1 VSQPEA
7 FEEVA
12 PGDIEQALERQRGQ
26 GGNGGAV
33 VRASV
38 ANLVVVTPSRPAGQ
52 RALAALEELRARAP
66 SRCVVLIAEPPEG
79 RQGVRSWAR
88 VVNRRPEAG
97 PELVWEEVVVQT
109 NVHPRHLTAV
119 VLPLLLP
126 ELPVFTWWEGTPPF
140 ADEVFDELTSVTD
153 RLIVDSA
160 SFTDPPAD
168 LHRLAGTVGAVEPA
182 TTDCAWGR
190 LTPWREL
197 LAAPFS
203 APHLRAAID
212 RARWLR
218 VDSVEPTAGLQL
230 VGWFASRLGWELD
243 AVQQAGDEL
252 AADYRTPTGSCHALV
267 VAAIGSANLTQ
278 VHLELETD
286 EGPASVRV
294 EAPPGH
300 LVATV
305 EVPGQPTGRRKVG
318 RGAGPSIG
326 PAGLGQELQLFGR
339 DRVFEDALAQAAALV
354 RPQEAAPGEPEGSGE
369 PQGGAPGQ
377 QVRKG

>member
-1 VSQPEA
+1 MSAPTQSAEA

-12 PGDIEQALERQRGQ
+12 PGDIEQALERQRAQ
-26 GGNGGAV
+26 GGNGGGSV

-38 ANLVVVTPSRPAGQ
+38 ANLVVVTPNRSAGQ
-52 RALAALEELRARAP
+52 RALAAVEELGARAP

-88 VVNRRPEAG
+88 VVNRRPDQG
-97 PELVWEEVVVQT
+97 PEVVWEEVVVQT

-140 ADEVFDELTSVTD
+140 GQEVFAELTSVTD

-160 SFTDPPAD
+160 VFTDPIGD
-168 LHRLAGTVGAVEPA
+168 LRRLAATIGTIAPAV
-182 TTDCAWGR
+182 TDCAWGR

-203 APHLRAAID
+203 GPYLRPD
-212 RARWLR
+212 RVRWVR
-218 VDSVEPTAGLQL
+218 VDAVEPTAGQLL
-230 VGWFASRLGWELD
+230 VGWFASRLGWELEE
-243 AVQQAGDEL
+243 VRQAGDEL
-252 AADYRTPTGSCHALV
+252 GADYRTPAGTCQVRV
-267 VAAIGSANLTQ
+267 VAAIGSSNLTR
-278 VHLELETD
+278 VHLELDTAD
-286 EGPASVRV
+286 GPASVRV

-305 EVPGQPTGRRKVG
+305 EVPGQPTTRRKVG
-318 RGAGPSIG
+318 RGAGPATG

-339 DRVFEDALAQAAALV
+339 DRVFEDALAAAAALV
-354 RPQEAAPGEPEGSGE
+354 TS
-369 PQGGAPGQ
+369 
-377 QVRKG
+377 

>member
-1 VSQPEA
+1 MSQTNQTAEA

-12 PGDIEQALERQRGQ
+12 PGDIEQALERQRVQ
-26 GGNGGAV
+26 GENLGGSV

-38 ANLVVVTPSRPAGQ
+38 ANLVVVTPTRAAGQ
-52 RALAALEELRARAP
+52 RALAAVEELGSRAP

-88 VVNRRPEAG
+88 VVNRRPDHG
-97 PELVWEEVVVQT
+97 PEVVWEEVVVQT

-140 ADEVFDELTSVTD
+140 DQQVFDELTSVTD

-160 SFTDPPAD
+160 AFTDPVAD
-168 LHRLAGTVGAVEPA
+168 LRRLAGAVVALEPA
-182 TTDCAWGR
+182 VTDCAWGR

-197 LAAPFS
+197 LAAPFGGP
-203 APHLRAAID
+203 ALRPALD
-212 RARWLR
+212 RMRWLR
-218 VDSVEPTAGLQL
+218 VDAVEPTAGMEL
-230 VGWFASRLGWELD
+230 VGWFASRLEWELEE
-243 AVQQAGDEL
+243 VRQVGDEL
-252 AADYRTPTGSCHALV
+252 AAGYRTPGGTCQARV
-267 VAAIGSANLTQ
+267 VAGIGSANLTR
-278 VHLELETD
+278 VHLEMETG

-305 EVPGQPTGRRKVG
+305 EIPGQPTGRRKVG
-318 RGAGPSIG
+318 RSAGPSTG
-326 PAGLGQELQLFGR
+326 PGGLGQELQLFGR
-339 DRVFEDALAQAAALV
+339 DRVFEDALVQAAAL
-354 RPQEAAPGEPEGSGE
+354 AP
-369 PQGGAPGQ
+369 A
-377 QVRKG
+377 

>member
-1 VSQPEA
+1 MSVQTAEA

-12 PGDIEQALERQRGQ
+12 PGQIEQALERQRRRGER
-26 GGNGGAV
+26 GGAV

-38 ANLVVVTPSRPAGQ
+38 ANLVVVTPNRAAGQ
-52 RALAALEELRARAP
+52 RTLAAVEELGARAP

-79 RQGVRSWAR
+79 RQGVRSWTR
-88 VVNRRPEAG
+88 VVSRRPASG
-97 PELVWEEVVVQT
+97 PEVAWEEVVVQT

-140 ADEVFDELTSVTD
+140 DQEVFAELTSVTD

-160 SFTDPPAD
+160 AFADPLAD
-168 LHRLAGTVGAVEPA
+168 LRRLAGAVPA
-182 TTDCAWGR
+182 LAPAVTDCAWGR

-203 APHLRAAID
+203 GPSLRPALD
-212 RARWLR
+212 RVRWLR
-218 VDSVEPTAGLQL
+218 VDAVEPTAGQEL
-230 VGWFASRLGWELD
+230 VGWFASRLGWELEQ
-243 AVQQAGDEL
+243 VGQAGDEL
-252 AADYRTPTGSCHALV
+252 AAAYRTPAGSCQARV
-267 VAAIGSANLTQ
+267 VAAIGSANLPG
-278 VHLELETD
+278 VHLELETG

-318 RGAGPSIG
+318 RPAGPSAG
-326 PAGLGQELQLFGR
+326 PAGLASELRLFGR
-339 DRVFEDALAQAAALV
+339 DRVFEEALAAAAALV
-354 RPQEAAPGEPEGSGE
+354 PA
-369 PQGGAPGQ
+369 
-377 QVRKG
+377 

>member
-1 VSQPEA
+1 VNQVQTAEA

-12 PGDIEQALERQRGQ
+12 PGDIEQALERQRRSGE
-26 GGNGGAV
+26 NGAGAV

-38 ANLVVVTPSRPAGQ
+38 ANLVVVTANRAAGQ
-52 RALAALEELRARAP
+52 RALAAVEELGARAP

-88 VVNRRPEAG
+88 VVNRRPDQG
-97 PELVWEEVVVQT
+97 PEVVWEEVVVQT

-140 ADEVFDELTSVTD
+140 DQQVFDELTSVTD

-160 SFTDPPAD
+160 AFADPLAD
-168 LHRLAGTVGAVEPA
+168 LRRLAGAAGVLEPA
-182 TTDCAWGR
+182 VSDCAWGR

-203 APHLRAAID
+203 APQLRPAVD
-212 RARWLR
+212 RVRWLR
-218 VDSVEPTAGLQL
+218 VDSVEPTAGVEL
-230 VGWFASRLGWELD
+230 VGWFASRLGWELEGFR
-243 AVQQAGDEL
+243 QAGDEL
-252 AADYRTPTGSCHALV
+252 EADYRTPAGTCQARV
-267 VAAIGSANLTQ
+267 VAAIGSSNLTR
-278 VHLELETD
+278 VHLELESD

-318 RGAGPSIG
+318 RGAGPSTG
-326 PAGLGQELQLFGR
+326 PAGLGEELQLFGR
-339 DRVFEDALAQAAALV
+339 DRVFEEALAAAAALV
-354 RPQEAAPGEPEGSGE
+354 R
-369 PQGGAPGQ
+369 
-377 QVRKG
+377 

>member
-1 VSQPEA
+1 MTTRSAEA

-12 PGDIEQALERQRGQ
+12 PGDIELALERQRSLGAD
-26 GGNGGAV
+26 GGGAV

-38 ANLVVVTPSRPAGQ
+38 ANLVVVTPTRAAGQ
-52 RALAALEELRARAP
+52 RALAAVEELGARAP

-88 VVNRRPEAG
+88 VVNRRPAQG
-97 PELVWEEVVVQT
+97 PEVVWEEVVVQT

-140 ADEVFDELTSVTD
+140 HQQVFDELTSVTD

-160 SFTDPPAD
+160 AFADPVAD
-168 LHRLAGTVGAVEPA
+168 LRRLAGAVGVLEPA
-182 TTDCAWGR
+182 VTDCVWGR

-197 LAAPFS
+197 LAAPFG
-203 APHLRAAID
+203 APQLRPALD

-218 VDSVEPTAGLQL
+218 VDAVEPTAGQEL
-230 VGWFASRLGWELD
+230 VGWFASRLGWEL
-243 AVQQAGDEL
+243 AEVRQAGDEL
-252 AADYRTPTGSCHALV
+252 DAHYHTPAGSCRAKV
-267 VAAIGSANLTQ
+267 VAAIGSSNLTR
-278 VHLELETD
+278 VHLEMETD
-286 EGPASVRV
+286 DGPASVRV

-318 RGAGPSIG
+318 RSADPPAGPG
-326 PAGLGQELQLFGR
+326 GLGQELQLFGR
-339 DRVFEDALAQAAALV
+339 DRVFEDALTQAAALV
-354 RPQEAAPGEPEGSGE
+354 PA
-369 PQGGAPGQ
+369 
-377 QVRKG
+377 

>member
-1 VSQPEA
+1 MTTQSAEA

-26 GGNGGAV
+26 GENGGAV

-38 ANLVVVTPSRPAGQ
+38 ANLVVVTPNRAAGQ
-52 RALAALEELRARAP
+52 RALAAVEELGARAP

-88 VVNRRPEAG
+88 VVNRRPAQG
-97 PELVWEEVVVQT
+97 PEVVWEEVVVQT

-140 ADEVFDELTSVTD
+140 GEQVFEALTSVTD
-153 RLIVDSA
+153 RLIIDSA
-160 SFTDPPAD
+160 VFADPLAD
-168 LHRLAGTVGAVEPA
+168 LRRLASTVGAVEPA
-182 TTDCAWGR
+182 VTDCAWGR

-197 LAAPFS
+197 LAAPFGG
-203 APHLRAAID
+203 PNLRPALD
-212 RARWLR
+212 RIRWLR
-218 VDSVEPTAGLQL
+218 VDAVEPTAGQEL
-230 VGWFASRLGWELD
+230 VGWFASRLGWALEE
-243 AVQQAGDEL
+243 VSQSGDEL
-252 AADYRTPTGSCHALV
+252 AAAYRTAAGGCQVRV
-267 VAAIGSANLTQ
+267 VAGIGSSNLTR
-278 VHLELETD
+278 VHLEMETD
-286 EGPASVRV
+286 DGPASVRV

-318 RGAGPSIG
+318 RSSDPSTG

-354 RPQEAAPGEPEGSGE
+354 PA
-369 PQGGAPGQ
+369 
-377 QVRKG
+377 

>member
-1 VSQPEA
+1 MTSVGQVAEA

-12 PGDIEQALERQRGQ
+12 PGDIEQALERQRRQ
-26 GGNGGAV
+26 GEDGGGAV

-38 ANLVVVTPSRPAGQ
+38 ANLVVVTANRAAGQ
-52 RALAALEELRARAP
+52 RALAAVEELGARAP

-88 VVNRRPEAG
+88 VVNRRPDQG
-97 PELVWEEVVVQT
+97 PEVVWEEVVVQT

-140 ADEVFDELTSVTD
+140 GQEVFAELTSVTD

-160 SFTDPPAD
+160 AFTDPLAD
-168 LHRLAGTVGAVEPA
+168 LVRLAGAVGALEPA
-182 TTDCAWGR
+182 LTDCAWGR

-197 LAAPFS
+197 LAAPFGG
-203 APHLRAAID
+203 PHLRAAID
-212 RARWLR
+212 RARRLR
-218 VDSVEPTAGLQL
+218 VDSVEPTAGLEL
-230 VGWFASRLGWELD
+230 VGWFASRLGWELES
-243 AVQQAGDEL
+243 VQQAGDEL
-252 AADYRTPTGSCHALV
+252 AADYRTSGGTCQARV
-267 VAAIGSANLTQ
+267 VAAIGSSNLTR
-278 VHLELETD
+278 VHLELDTD
-286 EGPASVRV
+286 DGPASVRV

-305 EVPGQPTGRRKVG
+305 EAPGQPTGRRKVG
-318 RGAGPSIG
+318 RGPGPSTG

-354 RPQEAAPGEPEGSGE
+354 RREGAGEPHR
-369 PQGGAPGQ
+369 GAAVDHG
-377 QVRKG
+377 

>member
-1 VSQPEA
+1 MSATAGQTSAEA

-12 PGDIEQALERQRGQ
+12 PGYIEQALERQRAQ
-26 GGNGGAV
+26 GGDGGGAV
-33 VRASV
+33 IRASV
-38 ANLVVVTPSRPAGQ
+38 ANLVVVTPNRAAGQ
-52 RALAALEELRARAP
+52 RALAAVEELGARAP

-88 VVNRRPEAG
+88 VVNRRPDQG

-140 ADEVFDELTSVTD
+140 GQEVFAELTSVTD

-160 SFTDPPAD
+160 AFTDPIGD
-168 LHRLAGTVGAVEPA
+168 LRRLAATIGTIAPAV
-182 TTDCAWGR
+182 TDCAWGR

-203 APHLRAAID
+203 GPHLRPD
-212 RARWLR
+212 RVRWVR
-218 VDSVEPTAGLQL
+218 VDAVEPTAGQHL
-230 VGWFASRLGWELD
+230 VGWFASRLGWELE
-243 AVQQAGDEL
+243 AVRQAGDEL
-252 AADYRTPTGSCHALV
+252 GADYRTPAGTCQVRV
-267 VAAIGSANLTQ
+267 VAAIGSSNLTL
-278 VHLELETD
+278 VHLELDTAD
-286 EGPASVRV
+286 GPASVRV

-318 RGAGPSIG
+318 RSPGPSSG
-326 PAGLGQELQLFGR
+326 PGGLGAELQLFGR
-339 DRVFEDALAQAAALV
+339 DRVFEDALA
-354 RPQEAAPGEPEGSGE
+354 EAAGLVPE
-369 PQGGAPGQ
+369 
-377 QVRKG
+377 

>member
-1 VSQPEA
+1 MSQLTEA

-12 PGDIEQALERQRGQ
+12 PGDIELTLERQRSQ
-26 GGNGGAV
+26 GGNGGGLV

-38 ANLVVVTPSRPAGQ
+38 ANLVVVTPTRAAGQ
-52 RALAALEELRARAP
+52 RALAAVEELGSRAP

-88 VVNRRPEAG
+88 VVNRRPAQG
-97 PELVWEEVVVQT
+97 PEVVWEEVVVQT
-109 NVHPRHLTAV
+109 NVPPRHLTAV

-140 ADEVFDELTSVTD
+140 HQQVFDELTSVTD

-160 SFTDPPAD
+160 TFGDPLAD
-168 LHRLAGTVGAVEPA
+168 LRRLAGAVGVLEPA
-182 TTDCAWGR
+182 VTDCAWGR

-197 LAAPFS
+197 LAAPFGGP
-203 APHLRAAID
+203 ALRPALD
-212 RARWLR
+212 RLRWLR
-218 VDSVEPTAGLQL
+218 VDAVEPIAGMEL

-243 AVQQAGDEL
+243 GVRQTGDEL
-252 AADYRTPTGSCHALV
+252 AAGYRTPSGICQARM
-267 VAAIGSANLTQ
+267 VAGIGSSNLTR
-278 VHLELETD
+278 VHLEMDTGD
-286 EGPASVRV
+286 GPASVRV

-305 EVPGQPTGRRKVG
+305 EAPGQPTGRRKVG
-318 RGAGPSIG
+318 RSADTSIG

-354 RPQEAAPGEPEGSGE
+354 PA
-369 PQGGAPGQ
+369 
-377 QVRKG
+377 

>member
-1 VSQPEA
+1 MTAET

-12 PGDIEQALERQRGQ
+12 PGDIELALERQRSL
-26 GGNGGAV
+26 GGDGAV

-52 RALAALEELRARAP
+52 RALAAVEELGARAP

-88 VVNRRPEAG
+88 VVNRRPDQG
-97 PELVWEEVVVQT
+97 PEVVWEEVVVQT
-109 NVHPRHLTAV
+109 NVHPSHLTAV

-140 ADEVFDELTSVTD
+140 DQQVFAELTSVTD

-160 SFTDPPAD
+160 AFVDPVAD
-168 LHRLAGTVGAVEPA
+168 LRRLQATVGVLEPA
-182 TTDCAWGR
+182 VTDCAWGR

-197 LAAPFS
+197 LAAPFGG
-203 APHLRAAID
+203 PQLRPALD
-212 RARWLR
+212 RVRWLR
-218 VDSVEPTAGLQL
+218 VDSVEPTAGLEL

-243 AVQQAGDEL
+243 GAHQEGDEL
-252 AADYRTPTGSCHALV
+252 VAGYRTPAGTCQARV
-267 VAAIGSANLTQ
+267 VAAIGSSNLTR
-278 VHLELETD
+278 VHLEMEID

-305 EVPGQPTGRRKVG
+305 EAPGQPSGRRKVG
-318 RGAGPSIG
+318 RSADPSTG

-354 RPQEAAPGEPEGSGE
+354 PT
-369 PQGGAPGQ
+369 
-377 QVRKG
+377 

>member
-1 VSQPEA
+1 VSQATEA

-12 PGDIEQALERQRGQ
+12 PGDIEQTLERQRRQ
-26 GGNGGAV
+26 AENGGAV

-38 ANLVVVTPSRPAGQ
+38 ANLVVVTPTRAAGQ
-52 RALAALEELRARAP
+52 RALAAVEELGTRAP

-97 PELVWEEVVVQT
+97 PEVVWEEVVVQT
-109 NVHPRHLTAV
+109 NVHPSHLTAV

-140 ADEVFDELTSVTD
+140 AEPVFDELTSVTD

-160 SFTDPPAD
+160 AFAEPVAD
-168 LHRLAGTVGAVEPA
+168 LRRLAGAVGTMEPA
-182 TTDCAWGR
+182 MTDCTWGR

-203 APHLRAAID
+203 APQLRAAVD

-218 VDSVEPTAGLQL
+218 VDSVEPTAGLEL

-243 AVQQAGDEL
+243 TVQQAGDDL
-252 AADYRTPTGSCHALV
+252 AAGYRTPTGACQARV
-267 VAAIGSANLTQ
+267 VAAIGSSNLTR

-286 EGPASVRV
+286 DGPASVRV

-305 EVPGQPTGRRKVG
+305 EAPGLPTGRRKVG
-318 RGAGPSIG
+318 RGAGPSTG
-326 PAGLGQELQLFGR
+326 PAGLGEELQLFGR

-354 RPQEAAPGEPEGSGE
+354 QPEGSR
-369 PQGGAPGQ
+369 QG
-377 QVRKG
+377 

>member
-1 VSQPEA
+1 VSQGQVAES

-12 PGDIEQALERQRGQ
+12 PGDIEQTLERQRRQ
-26 GGNGGAV
+26 GENGGGAV

-38 ANLVVVTPSRPAGQ
+38 ANLVVVTANRAAGQ
-52 RALAALEELRARAP
+52 RALAAVEELGARAP

-88 VVNRRPEAG
+88 VVNRRPDQG

-140 ADEVFDELTSVTD
+140 GQEVFDELTSVTD

-160 SFTDPPAD
+160 AFTDPLAD
-168 LHRLAGTVGAVEPA
+168 LVRLAGAVAALEPA
-182 TTDCAWGR
+182 VTDCAWGR

-203 APHLRAAID
+203 GPHLRPAID
-212 RARWLR
+212 QARWLR
-218 VDSVEPTAGLQL
+218 VDSVEPTAGLEL
-230 VGWFASRLGWELD
+230 VGWFASRLGWELE
-243 AVQQAGDEL
+243 AVEQAGDEL
-252 AADYRTPTGSCHALV
+252 EADYRTPAGGCRARV
-267 VAAIGSANLTQ
+267 VSAIGSSNLTR
-278 VHLELETD
+278 VHLELETSD
-286 EGPASVRV
+286 GPASVRV

-305 EVPGQPTGRRKVG
+305 EAPGQPTGRRKVG
-318 RGAGPSIG
+318 RGLGPSTG

-339 DRVFEDALAQAAALV
+339 DRVFEDALAQAAALL
-354 RPQEAAPGEPEGSGE
+354 QPEGVGRR
-369 PQGGAPGQ
+369 GAP
-377 QVRKG
+377 V

>member
-1 VSQPEA
+1 MSQSTQTAEA

-12 PGDIEQALERQRGQ
+12 PGDIEQALERQRSLGEN
-26 GGNGGAV
+26 GGGAV

-38 ANLVVVTPSRPAGQ
+38 ANLVVVTPNRAAGQ
-52 RALAALEELRARAP
+52 QALAAVEELGARAP

-88 VVNRRPEAG
+88 VVNRRPDQG

-126 ELPVFTWWEGTPPF
+126 ELPVFTWWQGTPPYHQ
-140 ADEVFDELTSVTD
+140 EVFSELTSVTD

-160 SFTDPPAD
+160 AFGDPVAD
-168 LHRLAGTVGAVEPA
+168 LRRLAAVVGTVEPA
-182 TTDCAWGR
+182 VSDCAWGR

-197 LAAPFS
+197 LAAPFGG
-203 APHLRAAID
+203 PQLRPALD
-212 RARWLR
+212 QARWLR

-230 VGWFASRLGWELD
+230 VGWFASRLGWEL
-243 AVQQAGDEL
+243 AEVEQAGEEL
-252 AADYRTPTGSCHALV
+252 EAAYRTPTGSCQARV
-267 VAAIGSANLTQ
+267 VAAIGSSNLTR
-278 VHLELETD
+278 VHLEMDTD

-318 RGAGPSIG
+318 RDPSPSTG
-326 PAGLGQELQLFGR
+326 PAGLGAELQLFGR

-354 RPQEAAPGEPEGSGE
+354 PE
-369 PQGGAPGQ
+369 
-377 QVRKG
+377 

>member
-1 VSQPEA
+1 MTAEA

-12 PGDIEQALERQRGQ
+12 PGDIELALERQRSL
-26 GGNGGAV
+26 GGNGGGAV

-38 ANLVVVTPSRPAGQ
+38 ANLVVVTPTRAAGQ
-52 RALAALEELRARAP
+52 RALAAVEELGARAP

-88 VVNRRPEAG
+88 VVNRRPDQG
-97 PELVWEEVVVQT
+97 PEVVWEEVVVQT

-126 ELPVFTWWEGTPPF
+126 DLPVFTWWEGTPPF
-140 ADEVFDELTSVTD
+140 ADEVFDELTSVAN
-153 RLIVDSA
+153 RLIVDSTA
-160 SFTDPPAD
+160 FADPVAN
-168 LHRLAGTVGAVEPA
+168 LARLAKAAAVLEA
-182 TTDCAWGR
+182 AVSDCAWGR

-197 LAAPFS
+197 LAAPFGG
-203 APHLRAAID
+203 PPLRD
-212 RARWLR
+212 TVHDVRWLR
-218 VDSVEPTAGLQL
+218 VDAVEPTAGLEL

-243 AVQQAGDEL
+243 GAHQEGDEL
-252 AADYRTPTGSCHALV
+252 AARYRTPAGTCQARV
-267 VAAIGSANLTQ
+267 VAAIGSANLTR
-278 VHLELETD
+278 VHLEMDTD

-305 EVPGQPTGRRKVG
+305 EAPGQPTGRRKVG
-318 RGAGPSIG
+318 RSAGPSTG
-326 PAGLGQELQLFGR
+326 PDGLGQELQIFGR

-354 RPQEAAPGEPEGSGE
+354 PA
-369 PQGGAPGQ
+369 
-377 QVRKG
+377 

>member
-1 VSQPEA
+1 MSATAGQTSAEA

-12 PGDIEQALERQRGQ
+12 PGYIEQALERQRAQ
-26 GGNGGAV
+26 GGNGGGSV

-38 ANLVVVTPSRPAGQ
+38 ANLVVVTPNRSAGQ
-52 RALAALEELRARAP
+52 RALAAVEELGARAP

-88 VVNRRPEAG
+88 VVNRRPDQG

-140 ADEVFDELTSVTD
+140 GQEVFAELTSVTD

-160 SFTDPPAD
+160 AFTDPIGD
-168 LHRLAGTVGAVEPA
+168 LRRLAATIGTIAPAV
-182 TTDCAWGR
+182 TDCAWGR

-203 APHLRAAID
+203 GPHLRPD
-212 RARWLR
+212 RVRWVR
-218 VDSVEPTAGLQL
+218 VDAVEPTAGQHL
-230 VGWFASRLGWELD
+230 VGWFASRLGWELE
-243 AVQQAGDEL
+243 AVRQAGDEL
-252 AADYRTPTGSCHALV
+252 GADYRTPAGTCQVRV
-267 VAAIGSANLTQ
+267 VAAIGSSNLTL
-278 VHLELETD
+278 VHLELDTAD
-286 EGPASVRV
+286 GPASVRV

-318 RGAGPSIG
+318 RSPGPSSG
-326 PAGLGQELQLFGR
+326 PGGLGAELQLFGR
-339 DRVFEDALAQAAALV
+339 DRVFEDALA
-354 RPQEAAPGEPEGSGE
+354 EAAGLVPE
-369 PQGGAPGQ
+369 
-377 QVRKG
+377 

>member
-1 VSQPEA
+1 MTAET

-12 PGDIEQALERQRGQ
+12 PGDIELALERQRSL
-26 GGNGGAV
+26 GGDGGGAV

-38 ANLVVVTPSRPAGQ
+38 ANLVVVTPNRPAGQ
-52 RALAALEELRARAP
+52 GALVAVEELGAHAP

-88 VVNRRPEAG
+88 VVNRRPNQG
-97 PELVWEEVVVQT
+97 PEVVWEEVVVQT

-126 ELPVFTWWEGTPPF
+126 ELPVFTWWQGTPPF
-140 ADEVFDELTSVTD
+140 DQQVFAELTSVTD

-160 SFTDPPAD
+160 AFADPVAD
-168 LHRLAGTVGAVEPA
+168 LRRLHATVGVLEPA
-182 TTDCAWGR
+182 VTDCAWGR

-197 LAAPFS
+197 LAAPFGG
-203 APHLRAAID
+203 PQLRPALD

-218 VDSVEPTAGLQL
+218 VDSVEPTAGLEL

-243 AVQQAGDEL
+243 GAHQEGDEL
-252 AADYRTPTGSCHALV
+252 IAGYRTPAGTCQARV
-267 VAAIGSANLTQ
+267 VAAIGSSNLTR
-278 VHLELETD
+278 VHLEMEID

-305 EVPGQPTGRRKVG
+305 EAPGQPTGRRKVG
-318 RGAGPSIG
+318 RSADPSTG

-354 RPQEAAPGEPEGSGE
+354 PA
-369 PQGGAPGQ
+369 
-377 QVRKG
+377 

>member
-1 VSQPEA
+1 MSAPTQSAEA

-12 PGDIEQALERQRGQ
+12 PGDIEQALERQRAQ
-26 GGNGGAV
+26 GGNGGGSV
-33 VRASV
+33 IRASV
-38 ANLVVVTPSRPAGQ
+38 ANLVVVTPNRAAGQ
-52 RALAALEELRARAP
+52 RALAAVEELGARAP

-88 VVNRRPEAG
+88 VVNRRPDQG
-97 PELVWEEVVVQT
+97 PEVVWEEVVVQT

-140 ADEVFDELTSVTD
+140 GQEVFAELTSVTD

-160 SFTDPPAD
+160 GLADPVGD
-168 LHRLAGTVGAVEPA
+168 LRRLAAAIGSLAPAV
-182 TTDCAWGR
+182 TDCAWGR

-203 APHLRAAID
+203 GPHLRPD
-212 RARWLR
+212 RVRWVR
-218 VDSVEPTAGLQL
+218 VDAVEPTAGQHL
-230 VGWFASRLGWELD
+230 VGWFASRLDWELEE
-243 AVQQAGDEL
+243 VRQVGDEL
-252 AADYRTPTGSCHALV
+252 GADYRTPAGTCQVRV
-267 VAAIGSANLTQ
+267 VAAIGSSNLTR
-278 VHLELETD
+278 VHLEMETD
-286 EGPASVRV
+286 DGPASVRV

-318 RGAGPSIG
+318 RGAGPSTG
-326 PAGLGQELQLFGR
+326 PAGLGEELQLFGR
-339 DRVFEDALAQAAALV
+339 DRVFEEALAAAAALV
-354 RPQEAAPGEPEGSGE
+354 AS
-369 PQGGAPGQ
+369 
-377 QVRKG
+377 